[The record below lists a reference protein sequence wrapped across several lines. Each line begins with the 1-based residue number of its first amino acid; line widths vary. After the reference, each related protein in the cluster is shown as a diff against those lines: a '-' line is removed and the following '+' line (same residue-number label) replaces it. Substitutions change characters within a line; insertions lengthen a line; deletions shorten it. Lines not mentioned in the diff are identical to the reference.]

1 MMSESDPDRQL
12 FEKALGGW
20 KGLLD
25 SGLPAATFLI
35 LYLPSLNLNLALYAA
50 LAVGLIIFIWRLAR
64 RETLS
69 QVVAGFIGLGISV
82 YIAYRTNNAANFF
95 LTGLITNAAYSLVF
109 AGSILIKRPLLA
121 YLIGAISGNTKAWL
135 NNPEL
140 RRVAVN
146 LTWFWVGLF
155 SVRLLVQIP
164 LYFNQSVGWLGTAR
178 LFMGWPLYLLAVY
191 LTYRIA
197 KTARDTYLKN

>member
-1 MMSESDPDRQL
+1 MSEQDPDRQL

-25 SGLPAATFLI
+25 SGLPAAIFLI
-35 LYLPSLNLNLALYAA
+35 LYLPTMNLNLALYWA
-50 LAVGLIIFIWRLAR
+50 LAVGVAIFLLRLIKK
-64 RETLS
+64 ETLS
-69 QVVAGFIGLGISV
+69 QVVAGFFGLGISV
-82 YIAYRTNNAANFF
+82 YISYRTNNAANFF
-95 LTGLITNAAYSLVF
+95 LTGLITNAAYGLFF

-121 YLIGAISGNTKAWL
+121 YLIGAISGNTNAWL
-135 NNPEL
+135 TTPAL
-140 RRVAVN
+140 RKVAIN

-155 SVRLLVQIP
+155 SARLFVQIP
-164 LYFNQSVGWLGTAR
+164 LYFNQSVGLLGTAR

-191 LTYRIA
+191 ITYRIA